1 MNAILPQTP
10 ISPYPLY
17 SRRQEKTVKK
27 EGSWSPSNGRPSLD
41 SPLEPGELADM
52 NVEDIMKEN
61 PKLSGKKLEIMSE
74 RQLGLALDDFV
85 LK

>member
-10 ISPYPLY
+10 ISPYPLS
-17 SRRQEKTVKK
+17 SRRQKKTIKK
-27 EGSWSPSNGRPSLD
+27 EGSWSPSNGRPSLEG
-41 SPLEPGELADM
+41 PLKLGELADM

-61 PKLSGKKLEIMSE
+61 PKVSGKKLEIMSK

-85 LK
+85 SK